1 MLTYVFAYENQINIV
16 YSHYKELNN
25 ATCSNMDGPKDCH
38 IKQSKSE
45 RERHIPYDITSMWNL
60 KYNTNELLYKAETD
74 SQT

>member
-1 MLTYVFAYENQINIV
+1 MFAYENQINIV

-45 RERHIPYDITSMWNL
+45 RERQNTIRYHLHKL
-60 KYNTNELLYKAETD
+60 KYDK
-74 SQT
+74 